1 MGRLLAID
9 FGIKR
14 TGIAVTDEL
23 QLIAS
28 GLTTVNTKELLH
40 FLKDYTQNE
49 CRSFCCRNLNR

>member
-23 QLIAS
+23 KLIAS
-28 GLTTVNTKELLH
+28 GLTTILTKELLH
-40 FLKDYTQNE
+40 F
-49 CRSFCCRNLNR
+49 

>member
-9 FGIKR
+9 FGVKR

-28 GLTTVNTKELLH
+28 GMTTVYTKELLH
-40 FLKDYTQNE
+40 FLKDYTQKE
-49 CRSFCCRNLNR
+49 CVDLLL